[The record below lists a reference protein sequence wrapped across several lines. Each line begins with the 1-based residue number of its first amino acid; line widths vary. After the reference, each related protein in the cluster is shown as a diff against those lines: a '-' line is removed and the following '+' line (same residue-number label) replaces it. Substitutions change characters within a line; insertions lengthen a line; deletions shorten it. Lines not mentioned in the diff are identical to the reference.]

1 MPAPR
6 PPLPLIARALVP
18 RELASWG
25 LISVALAAVEGGV
38 MGVLVKNVFAA
49 SAPPLAVNIAV
60 AAVSGAPAFA
70 NLASF
75 VFAALSEG
83 RDKIVWLSRLLALT
97 ALGLVPVALASRSP
111 GGLLLLTA
119 GVVVARVS
127 WSGAITIRAAVWRA
141 NFPRPVRARI
151 TARMTTLSS
160 LVIASVSGL
169 IGLALE
175 HSDRMFRPVWLLAAL
190 AGLAGAGVYRRAR
203 VRRHR
208 VLLRDER
215 RLHGGAALG
224 GRLRRFAGVLRQD
237 REFRDYMIGM
247 FIFGGG
253 NLMVTAPLIV
263 LLNDA
268 LGLARVSQVLI
279 TSTAPL
285 LALAIS
291 VPFWARLLDR
301 QHIIDYRARQSWFYV
316 ASIVAFAAGVIAGQA
331 ALLWLGG
338 VLQGVAYAGGNLGW
352 NLGHNDFS
360 QDHDAT
366 TYMGVHVTL
375 TGIRGLV
382 MPPLGIL
389 FYEWLEWWAPGAGRF
404 ALLLP
409 LALSAAGAAW
419 FVKLHCRRLAAG
431 RAG

>member
-1 MPAPR
+1 MPAAR
-6 PPLPLIARALVP
+6 PPLPRFARALVP

-38 MGVLVKNVFAA
+38 LGVLVKNVFAG
-49 SAPPLAVNIAV
+49 SAPPLVVNIAV

-75 VFAALSEG
+75 IFAALSEG

-97 ALGLVPVALASRSP
+97 ALGLVPIALASRSL

-119 GVVVARVS
+119 GAIVARVS

-160 LVIASVSGL
+160 LVIAAVSGL
-169 IGLALE
+169 IGLTLE
-175 HSDRMFRPVWLLAAL
+175 HSDWLFRPVWLLAA
-190 AGLAGAGVYRRAR
+190 AIGLAGAGVYRRAR
-203 VRRHR
+203 VRGHR
-208 VLLRDER
+208 ALLRDER
-215 RLHGGAALG
+215 RRHGGAALG
-224 GRLRRFAGVLRQD
+224 RRLRRFADVLRHD

-247 FIFGGG
+247 FVFGGG

-263 LLNDA
+263 LLNEA
-268 LGLARVSQVLI
+268 LGLARVEQVLV
-279 TSTAPL
+279 TSTVPL
-285 LALAIS
+285 VALAFS

-316 ASIVAFAAGVIAGQA
+316 ASIVAFAAGVMMGLS

-338 VLQGVAYAGGNLGW
+338 LLQGVAYAGGNLGW

-375 TGIRGLV
+375 TGIRGLL
-382 MPPLGIL
+382 MPPLGVL
-389 FYEWLEWWAPGAGRF
+389 FYEGLEWLAPDAGRY

-409 LALSAAGAAW
+409 LLLSTSGAAW
-419 FVKLHCRRLAAG
+419 FVHLHRR
-431 RAG
+431 RR